1 VRTEES
7 AHRGVFF
14 AFEGAKRF
22 LCTKNLV
29 KGFRASNE
37 KVAESGG
44 DEYRFWEPSRSKLGA
59 AIVKGLKAMP
69 IKPGSSVLYLGAANG
84 ITASYVS
91 DIVGEKGTVYCVEFS
106 PIAMKDLLRVCAR
119 RGNMLP
125 ILADAR
131 FPERYA
137 EKIGGKVGVIYE
149 DVADKDQDGIMR
161 ANAKA
166 LLRDGG
172 FGMMAV
178 KARCV
183 DSTASPKIIFERIR
197 NNLSADFEIAE
208 SVDIGDF
215 EADHEFLV
223 LRPRR

>member
-1 VRTEES
+1 
-7 AHRGVFF
+7 
-14 AFEGAKRF
+14 
-22 LCTKNLV
+22 
-29 KGFRASNE
+29 
-37 KVAESGG
+37 
-44 DEYRFWEPSRSKLGA
+44 
-59 AIVKGLKAMP
+59 
-69 IKPGSSVLYLGAANG
+69 
-84 ITASYVS
+84 
-91 DIVGEKGTVYCVEFS
+91 
-106 PIAMKDLLRVCAR
+106 MKDLLRVCAR